1 MAQPPWT
8 YATSHVAASTA
19 MGELKL
25 KPWEVA
31 AASLIVAEAGGEL
44 SDFRSERF
52 DIRGRGT
59 LAGNPLIDEPMH
71 PITAAIETKH
81 VD

>member
-1 MAQPPWT
+1 MLRRLSPHRRLWGAKT
-8 YATSHVAASTA
+8 ETLR
-19 MGELKL
+19 GCGGKFD
-25 KPWEVA
+25 
-31 AASLIVAEAGGEL
+31 VAEAGGEL

-59 LAGNPLIDEPMH
+59 FAGNPLIDEPMH

>member
-1 MAQPPWT
+1 MAAAPELC
-8 YATSHVAASTA
+8 YVACRRIDGY
-19 MGELKL
+19 GELKL

-44 SDFRSERF
+44 SDFRSEPF